1 MEEGVKQRPLSRE
14 GTMRE
19 PWNQDMCWGG
29 GGMAGSGES
38 LSFPFPRFSLP
49 IRNVKGDRKP
59 TTSFADLTLF
69 NFPPQP
75 EQLSPVADQ
84 RQLTCRPAQPKAP
97 SPPPETALPPHAAA
111 PLRPPSGRTPQ
122 TLPSRFCPEDSPMP
136 EDRLGGMPTTYP
148 DTSDVGSWAL
158 KPRLLQKDRSLRRQ
172 ESGQALR
179 SHPERGPS
187 GRSRGQAV

>member
-1 MEEGVKQRPLSRE
+1 M
-14 GTMRE
+14 
-19 PWNQDMCWGG
+19 GG
-29 GGMAGSGES
+29 S
-38 LSFPFPRFSLP
+38 LSFPFPLHVSVYP
-49 IRNVKGDRKP
+49 SVKGDRKP

-122 TLPSRFCPEDSPMP
+122 TLPSRFCPEDSPLP
-136 EDRLGGMPTTYP
+136 EDRLGGMPTTDP
-148 DTSDVGSWAL
+148 DTGDVGSWAL
-158 KPRLLQKDRSLRRQ
+158 TPRRGLLQKDRGLRMQ

-187 GRSRGQAV
+187 GRSRGKAV